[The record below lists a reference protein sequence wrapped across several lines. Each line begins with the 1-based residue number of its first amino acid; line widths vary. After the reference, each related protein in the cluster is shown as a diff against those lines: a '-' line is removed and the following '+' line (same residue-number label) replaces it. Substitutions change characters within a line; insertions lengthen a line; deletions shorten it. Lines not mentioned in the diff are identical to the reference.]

1 MQLFSHDRICAG
13 ARKWLV
19 ENCPPQCLLNLLKR
33 ERHLAHVV
41 LGGGFRPN
49 VDSLKNPAVR
59 QRIFN
64 ELGTNTSLCDGLIHS
79 YGECAHEAYMD
90 RMLLLLGRDW
100 FRAHWKKTGK
110 LMRYFKAHF
119 VVMCASFSD
128 TEDAEKEFFNR
139 FGKRLLRMEGFWK
152 SITGNLDAS
161 SEDKETVAPETK
173 EIIKILEAATQ
184 CFQTNSEVEQQAEK
198 GKDAKALS
206 DSYREKLE
214 KELTLNRELKDKLSD
229 AEKKAEAAQKERNA
243 LRKEYGA
250 FKHEQEGRMQRIQDD
265 YASKL
270 VAQYEEM
277 QHDFLD
283 LDTKWLKTSTLESD
297 EAENLLERTKQ
308 VLEQQR
314 NLNIKY
320 GVRSELREK
329 EAKLRDAYLRL
340 ATAAKESIHPHDEL
354 RSLMEAV
361 KRKQQKIKNLLDSG
375 DETMG
380 SELYEYILTTIR
392 SLKHSNEIP
401 AELEKI
407 RQYILDSESMELL
420 EAEERVNLLDQC
432 DKRHK
437 LWQNMSRTGEDRGKQ
452 REPGFIPEI
461 MDLSRHLTKASNYVL
476 VIDGYNVLKRS
487 DSWTTFQQR
496 RGLTF
501 AELRYEFVSRCSQKA
516 HFFKSVRLV
525 FDGDD
530 PDGDDV
536 RTKGN
541 CHTVFAQRLDDE
553 HNADRYIKE
562 YVKEAK
568 LSGEM
573 VWLCTEDYGIRHD
586 LPEVEA
592 FVSNLALNRL
602 LWM

>member
-1 MQLFSHDRICAG
+1 MHIFSHDRICEG

-19 ENCPPQCLLNLLKR
+19 ENCPSQCLLSLLTH

-79 YGECAHEAYMD
+79 YGKCAHDGFLD
-90 RMLLLLGRDW
+90 RMLFLLGREW
-100 FRAHWKKTGK
+100 FHKHWRKMGK
-110 LMRYFKAHF
+110 SARFFIPHF
-119 VVMCASFSD
+119 LVMCASFQS
-128 TEDAEKEFFNR
+128 TGDADIEYFIT
-139 FGKRLLRMEGFWK
+139 FGKRFLRLEGFWK
-152 SITGNLDAS
+152 KVQGNLDKAP
-161 SEDKETVAPETK
+161 KEQEVVLPETK
-173 EIIKILEAATQ
+173 EMISILEASFHFFKT
-184 CFQTNSEVEQQAEK
+184 SKELEQPGGNK
-198 GKDAKALS
+198 GTGAKPSS

-214 KELTLNRELKDKLSD
+214 KQNKELKEKLDK
-229 AEKKAEAAQKERNA
+229 AEKQADEAQKERNV
-243 LRKEYGA
+243 LKKEYGA
-250 FKHEQEGRMQRIQDD
+250 YKHEQEMRLQRVQDD
-265 YASKL
+265 YALNL

-283 LDTKWLKTSTLESD
+283 LDSRWLKTTVLEGN
-297 EAENLLERTKQ
+297 EADILLERTEQ

-314 NLNIKY
+314 NLNIRY

-329 EAKLRDAYLRL
+329 EAKLRDAYIRL
-340 ATAAKESIHPHDEL
+340 AIAAKESIHPHDEL

-375 DETMG
+375 GDTMG

-401 AELEKI
+401 SELERI
-407 RQYILDSESMELL
+407 RKYILDSESMELL

-432 DKRHK
+432 DKRYR
-437 LWQNMSRTGEDRGKQ
+437 LWQNMSRTGEARSKK
-452 REPGFIPEI
+452 REPRFIPEI
-461 MDLSRHLTKASNYVL
+461 MDLSRHQSRASNYVL

-487 DSWTTFQQR
+487 DAWENFKSRHGLSDSQQR
-496 RGLTF
+496 K
-501 AELRYEFVSRCSQKA
+501 EFVSRCVQKA
-516 HFFKSVRLV
+516 CFFKAVRLV
-525 FDGDD
+525 FDGED
-530 PDGDDV
+530 PDVDDIQV
-536 RTKGN
+536 KGN
-541 CHTVFAQRLDDE
+541 NCTVVFAQRKDDE

-562 YVKEAK
+562 YVKEAQ

-573 VWLCTEDYGIRHD
+573 IWLCTEDYGIRHD
-586 LPEVEA
+586 LPEVDT
-592 FVSNLALNRL
+592 FVSNLALNRFL
-602 LWM
+602 GMY